1 MYGWRDDL
9 TELVIKRPCLC
20 RRGAL
25 LGYGSCGESEEE
37 VLPRYVE
44 GEGERVPGYEEVV

>member
-1 MYGWRDDL
+1 MG
-9 TELVIKRPCLC
+9 VVV
-20 RRGAL
+20 
-25 LGYGSCGESEEE
+25 SEEE